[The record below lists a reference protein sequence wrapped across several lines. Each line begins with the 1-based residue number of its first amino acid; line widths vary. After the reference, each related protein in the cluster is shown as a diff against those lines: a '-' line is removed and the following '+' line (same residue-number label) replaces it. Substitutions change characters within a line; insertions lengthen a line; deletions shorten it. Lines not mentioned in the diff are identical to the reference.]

1 MAKNN
6 QPVVLVTGAS
16 GHLGSR
22 AVEALLERGG
32 AHVIA
37 ATRNPEKIAH
47 LAAKGAEI
55 RRADFDDPNSLKK
68 AFKGIDRLLLVSTD
82 ALDEPG
88 KRLRQHRAAI
98 AAAEKAGVRHIVYT
112 SAPATAPGKVVM
124 GDHFWTEQALASSKL
139 GWTILR
145 NHLYADLLLGSLPQA
160 IASGSFVTAF
170 GANGRNYVTR
180 DDAARAA
187 AGALLDTFDGQRILD
202 VTGPTPLTGADIA
215 DIASSLSGKPVNY
228 VAVSSSDLKA
238 GLTSAGFP
246 SVLVDVL
253 VQFDSDAAE
262 GHHGITTTAVRDLSG
277 HAPQSVA
284 DFLAAKATALKPQQA
299 AA

>member
-1 MAKNN
+1 MTKER

-37 ATRNPEKIAH
+37 ATRNPEKIAD
-47 LAAKGAEI
+47 LAAKGAEV

-68 AFKGIDRLLLVSTD
+68 AFKGVDRLLLVSTD

-98 AAAEKAGVRHIVYT
+98 AAAEKAGVRHVVYT

-160 IASGSFVTAF
+160 IASSQYVTAT
-170 GANGRNYVTR
+170 ASSGRNYVTR
-180 DDAARAA
+180 DDAARTA
-187 AGALLDTFDGQRILD
+187 AGALLDTFEGQRILD

-215 DIASSLSGKPVNY
+215 AIAASLSGKPVNH
-228 VAVSSSDLKA
+228 VAVSSADLQA
-238 GLTSAGFP
+238 GLLAAGLP
-246 SVLVDVL
+246 RGLVDVL
-253 VQFDSDAAE
+253 VQFDSDAAQ
-262 GHHGITTTAVRDLSG
+262 GHHGITTDVVRTLSG
-277 HAPQSVA
+277 REPQSVS
-284 DFLAAKATALKPQQA
+284 DFLAANVNVLKPQLA
-299 AA
+299 A

>member
-1 MAKNN
+1 MAKNS

-16 GHLGSR
+16 GHLGAR
-22 AVEALLERGG
+22 AVETLLERGG

-47 LAAKGAEI
+47 LAAIGAEL

-68 AFKGIDRLLLVSTD
+68 AFKGVDRLLIVSTD

-98 AAAEKAGVRHIVYT
+98 AAAEKAGVRHVVYT

-160 IASGSFVTAF
+160 IATGKFVTAT
-170 GANGRNYVTR
+170 ASVGRNYVTR

-187 AGALLDTFDGQRILD
+187 AGALLDAFEGQRILD
-202 VTGPTPLTGADIA
+202 VTGPTPLTGADVAAIA
-215 DIASSLSGKPVNY
+215 ASLSGKAVSH
-228 VAVSSSDLKA
+228 VAVSTADLQA
-238 GLTSAGFP
+238 GLLGAGLP
-246 SVLVDVL
+246 RGLVDAL
-253 VQFDSDAAE
+253 VQFDGDAAQ
-262 GHHGITTTAVRDLSG
+262 GYHGIATDAVRDLSG
-277 HAPQSVA
+277 RAPQSVA
-284 DFLAAKATALKPQQA
+284 DFLAANVGALTSQVA
-299 AA
+299 A

>member
-16 GHLGSR
+16 GHLGAR
-22 AVEALLERGG
+22 AVETLLERGG
-32 AHVIA
+32 AQVIA
-37 ATRNPEKIAH
+37 ATRSPEKIAH

-68 AFKGIDRLLLVSTD
+68 AFKGVDRLLLVSTD

-112 SAPATAPGKVVM
+112 SAPATAPGKIVM

-139 GWTILR
+139 GWTVLR

-160 IASGSFVTAF
+160 IVSGSYVTAI
-170 GANGRNYVTR
+170 GANGRNHVTR

-202 VTGPTPLTGADIA
+202 VTGPAPLTGADIA
-215 DIASSLSGKPVNY
+215 ALAASLSGKPVNH
-228 VAVSSSDLKA
+228 VAVSSADLHA
-238 GLTSAGFP
+238 GLLSAGLP
-246 SVLVDVL
+246 LGLVEVL
-253 VQFDSDAAE
+253 VQFDKDAAE

-277 HAPQSVA
+277 RAPQSVG
-284 DFLAAKATALKPQQA
+284 DFLAANISVLKQQLA
-299 AA
+299 A

>member
-16 GHLGSR
+16 GHLASR

-47 LAAKGAEI
+47 LAAKGAEV

-68 AFKGIDRLLLVSTD
+68 AFKGVDRVLLVSTD

-98 AAAEKAGVRHIVYT
+98 AAAEKSGVRHIAYT

-160 IASGSFVTAF
+160 IASGQYVTAT
-170 GANGRNYVTR
+170 ANNGRNYVTR
-180 DDAARAA
+180 DDAARTA
-187 AGALLDTFDGQRILD
+187 AGALLDAFDGQRILD

-215 DIASSLSGKPVNY
+215 AIASSLSGKPVNH
-228 VAVSSSDLKA
+228 VTVSSADLQA
-238 GLTSAGFP
+238 GLLSAGLP
-246 SVLVDVL
+246 RGLVDVL
-253 VQFDSDAAE
+253 VQFDSDAAQ
-262 GHHGITTTAVRDLSG
+262 GHHGITTDAVRALSG
-277 HAPQSVA
+277 RPPQSVA
-284 DFLAAKATALKPQQA
+284 DFLAANVTVLKSQLA
-299 AA
+299 A

>member
-1 MAKNN
+1 MAKNK

-16 GHLGSR
+16 GHLGAR
-22 AVEALLERGG
+22 AVETLLERGG

-37 ATRNPEKIAH
+37 ATRNPEKIAY
-47 LAAKGAEI
+47 LAARGAEI
-55 RRADFDDPNSLKK
+55 RRADFDDPNALKK
-68 AFKGIDRLLLVSTD
+68 AFKGVDRLLLVSTD

-98 AAAEKAGVRHIVYT
+98 AAAEKAGVRHVVYT

-139 GWTILR
+139 GWTVLR
-145 NHLYADLLLGSLPQA
+145 NHLYADLLLGSLPQT
-160 IASGSFVTAF
+160 IASGQYVTAT

-187 AGALLDTFDGQRILD
+187 AGALLDAFDGQRILD
-202 VTGPTPLTGADIA
+202 VTGTAPLTGADIA
-215 DIASSLSGKPVNY
+215 AIASLLSGKPVSH
-228 VAVSSSDLKA
+228 VAVSGADLKA
-238 GLTSAGFP
+238 GLLAAGLP
-246 SVLVDVL
+246 RGLVEAL

-262 GHHGITTTAVRDLSG
+262 GYHAITTSVVRDLTG
-277 HAPQSVA
+277 RAPQSVA
-284 DFLAAKATALKPQQA
+284 DFLAANAAVLKPQLA
-299 AA
+299 A